1 MKVLKVETIVRSFTP
16 ENQLRKIFN
25 CNSLNVLLSY
35 LPNIDSV
42 INFKGFLLDVH
53 ISLFF
58 RSLSRTSLEEG
69 MCNPSSPRGSMPG
82 VYTTFNKIKIL
93 LTVDIISLRVD
104 GILFEVPGRVA

>member
-1 MKVLKVETIVRSFTP
+1 MSLRPIYGQKSKFL
-16 ENQLRKIFN
+16 NQLKLCWN
-25 CNSLNVLLSY
+25 LSTWYLDVLLSY

-53 ISLFF
+53 ISLFL